1 MKKPNLYTNTLIKIK
16 TVRKYNSFSFDEGEE
31 LAEKSSLFDNFIQI
45 IDGTAEVMISGK
57 NHRLTIEQGI
67 ITPALT
73 SHILEHFVILYRIER
88 VK

>member
-31 LAEKSSLFDNFIQI
+31 LAEKSSSFDHFIQI

-57 NHRLTIEQGI
+57 KHRLTIG
-67 ITPALT
+67 
-73 SHILEHFVILYRIER
+73 
-88 VK
+88 

>member
-16 TVRKYNSFSFDEGEE
+16 TVRKYNSFYFDKGEE
-31 LAEKSSLFDNFIQI
+31 LAEKLSSFDHFIQI

-67 ITPALT
+67 ITPT
-73 SHILEHFVILYRIER
+73 SHILEHFVILCKIER

>member
-16 TVRKYNSFSFDEGEE
+16 TVRKYNSFSFDEE